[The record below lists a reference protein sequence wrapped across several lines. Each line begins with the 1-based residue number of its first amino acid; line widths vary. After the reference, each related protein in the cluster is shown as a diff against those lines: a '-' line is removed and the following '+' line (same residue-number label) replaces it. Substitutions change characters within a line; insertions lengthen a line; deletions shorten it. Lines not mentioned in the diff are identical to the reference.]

1 MTQMKTISVAQATE
15 RLRAAGMRMSPETL
29 REGLLQKA
37 FPFGIAVKTETS
49 VACWVFPNDLEEWIQ
64 THLV

>member
-1 MTQMKTISVAQATE
+1 MEAKTITAAQATE

-49 VACWVFPNDLEEWIQ
+49 VACWVFPKILDEWIQ

>member
-15 RLRAAGMRMSPETL
+15 RLRASGMRISPETL

-37 FPFGIAVKTETS
+37 FPFGTAVKTETS
-49 VACWVFPNDLEEWIQ
+49 VACWVFPNDLDEWILK
-64 THLV
+64 HLE